1 MASATTSH
9 SPRVK
14 ESIHAERPSGLVCAR
29 SRQACAMFFG
39 NQIRRVVARTGI
51 ARSAL
56 APKKSRVAQRRIL
69 IARRKS
75 GSSVPDEG

>member
-51 ARSAL
+51 ARSVR
-56 APKKSRVAQRRIL
+56 APKKSRVDSRRTL
-69 IARRKS
+69 DRTPQVGLAR
-75 GSSVPDEG
+75 P